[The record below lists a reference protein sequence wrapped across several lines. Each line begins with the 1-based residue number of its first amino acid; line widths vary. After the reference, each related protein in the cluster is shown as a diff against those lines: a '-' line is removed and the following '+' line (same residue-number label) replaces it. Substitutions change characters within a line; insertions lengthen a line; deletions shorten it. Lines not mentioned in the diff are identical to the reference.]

1 MKKIKIYIA
10 GAITGHDLQERRET
24 FMKWQ
29 KYFEDRGYAVVNPM
43 ELPHNHDKTWES
55 YMKECIVALVDCTTI
70 FLIDGWEESKGAQL
84 ELHIAKKL
92 DFIIIRSDKKI

>member
-84 ELHIAKKL
+84 ELDIAKKL
-92 DFIIIRSDKKI
+92 DFIIVRSDKKI

>member
-10 GAITGHDLQERRET
+10 GAITGHDLQERKET

-29 KYFEDRGYAVVNPM
+29 KYFEDKGYAVVNPM

-55 YMKECIVALVDCTTI
+55 YMRECIVALMDCSEI
-70 FLIDGWEESKGAQL
+70 YVMNGWMQSKGAQI
-84 ELHIAKKL
+84 EVHIASSL
-92 DFIIIRSDKKI
+92 GIRIIYEL

>member
-10 GAITGHDLQERRET
+10 GAITGHDLQERKET

-29 KYFEDRGYAVVNPM
+29 KYFEDKGYAVVNPM

-55 YMKECIVALVDCTTI
+55 YMRECIVALMDCSEI
-70 FLIDGWEESKGAQL
+70 YVMNGWMKSKGAQL
-84 ELHIAKKL
+84 EVHIASSL
-92 DFIIIRSDKKI
+92 GIRIIYEL